1 MQPSSFPGSDRVQ
14 VSAPSTTKEHPP
26 EPSAPNHHTLKHKPK
41 EPPARTSVPTHLIRP
56 AQRSWHVHV
65 HCALRILSQRMRV
78 YTVVI
83 SPQAEVTS
91 FTFAEACA
99 QPSAKRVEFHGSD
112 GPVNVVEVEGTFF
125 IENHEAEAKAAR
137 SKALELAS
145 EVVVGPKAAAN
156 PAAAAAE
163 VAANPAAA
171 EDEVAANPAPMPE
184 PAAAHRISYA
194 AAAAKSA
201 VGPKPSAAGF
211 EPRAV
216 APPKFSAGLKR
227 STPAAQPAVVPA
239 PLEVSICMIIGMH
252 VNLCRCTAR
261 LLTRVSR
268 PLNTTPKQV
277 VDDFARA
284 QSTPLPE
291 CITGVEG
298 DKVRAPRPPQ
308 PSSLIP

>member
-1 MQPSSFPGSDRVQ
+1 M
-14 VSAPSTTKEHPP
+14 
-26 EPSAPNHHTLKHKPK
+26 
-41 EPPARTSVPTHLIRP
+41 
-56 AQRSWHVHV
+56 
-65 HCALRILSQRMRV
+65 
-78 YTVVI
+78 
-83 SPQAEVTS
+83 TS

-99 QPSAKRVEFHGSD
+99 QPSAKHLEFHGSD
-112 GPVNVVEVEGTFF
+112 GPVHVVEVDGTFF
-125 IENHEAEAKAAR
+125 IQNDEAEAKAAR

-145 EVVVGPKAAAN
+145 EAPVASKAAAN
-156 PAAAAAE
+156 LAAAE
-163 VAANPAAA
+163 VVAANPAAA
-171 EDEVAANPAPMPE
+171 VAEEAANPAAMPE
-184 PAAAHRISYA
+184 PAAARRISYA